1 MPLGSFLVSDL
12 NFLFFCPGGNQNDYK
27 KPAEITAYKQNRNF
41 TGEKFALKLGAVDF
55 AALETGGD
63 FWRESRLPRLQAEL
77 SGAYRLLR
85 VD

>member
-1 MPLGSFLVSDL
+1 M
-12 NFLFFCPGGNQNDYK
+12 
-27 KPAEITAYKQNRNF
+27 